1 MTAQDEVAHVR
12 EGDGGLV
19 GWDCVAGVADVVVRE
34 TALVRKLDFESWI
47 QRARSGRG

>member
-34 TALVRKLDFESWI
+34 TALVRKIRF
-47 QRARSGRG
+47 